1 MKKEKLKL
9 ILSATPLEFR
19 FSLRKNF
26 VIVMIVINSDNR
38 IIDPELHLT
47 QLIINKKESFPWME
61 AVGNGLRDSN
71 WFSLP
76 PSETTSMSWS
86 TMGEQ
91 LFSAPGEYILQL
103 RLRNIKSEQIK
114 VIVLKD

>member
-9 ILSATPLEFR
+9 ILSATPLEFC

-26 VIVMIVINSDNR
+26 FITLMVTNCDNLIIN
-38 IIDPELHLT
+38 PELHLT
-47 QLIINKKESFPWME
+47 KLMINGKESFSWME

-76 PSETTSMSWS
+76 PGETTSMSWS
-86 TMGEQ
+86 TMGDQ
-91 LFSAPGEYILQL
+91 LFPAPGEYILQL
-103 RLRNIKSEQIK
+103 QLINIKSEQIK
-114 VIVLKD
+114 IIVLKD